1 MAYATK
7 IYKYNTLDVNKVG
20 YTGIKTLKSNA
31 AVKYISPRVGD
42 ELGITLQTPV
52 LLTTTGFSSYVDA
65 ATGKVTHTISASFP
79 FADAWGNSDY
89 EGAPGDENYEQG
101 MFYNTI
107 RNLERKFIAD
117 GAKNSLE
124 WFKKGKVY
132 TEEQVKDDKYTTM
145 IKLSAD
151 KESKELNGK
160 YPPSFKVKVQFGAG
174 DNNVRLY
181 DNDKNPVEAS
191 EDNFREYI
199 PKGTRFSAIISMT
212 GLWLAGGKLSPSW
225 KVLQL
230 RVHSAKAKG
239 LAEYAFVDDGE
250 EAIGA
255 SQPAPASNA
264 FAITAA
270 PQSSFVD
277 DDDAIGGG
285 YGGGA
290 PEEPV
295 RNEDA
300 DDEDEETTT
309 IEVEV
314 AKPKAAAAKSTT
326 TRSTAKK
333 TTKA

>member
-20 YTGIKTLKSNA
+20 YTGIKTLKSNV

-65 ATGKVTHTISASFP
+65 ASGKVTHTIAASFP
-79 FADAWGNSDY
+79 CADAWGNSDY
-89 EGAPGDENYEQG
+89 EGAPGDEHYEQG
-101 MFYNTI
+101 QFYNLI

-124 WFKKGKVY
+124 WFKKGKAY
-132 TEEQVKDDKYTTM
+132 TEEQVKDDKYTSM

-160 YPPSFKVKVQFGAG
+160 YPPTFKVKVQFGAG

-212 GLWLAGGKLSPSW
+212 GLWLAGGKISPSW
-225 KVLQL
+225 KVLQI

-239 LAEYAFVDDGE
+239 LSEYAFVDDGE

-264 FAITAA
+264 FAPAQ
-270 PQSSFVD
+270 QSSFVD
-277 DDDAIGGG
+277 DDDANCG

-290 PEEPV
+290 PEDV
-295 RNEDA
+295 RKGADEDREE
-300 DDEDEETTT
+300 DDEAEAETT

-314 AKPKAAAAKSTT
+314 AKPKASSAKTTST
-326 TRSTAKK
+326 RATAKK
-333 TTKA
+333 GGK